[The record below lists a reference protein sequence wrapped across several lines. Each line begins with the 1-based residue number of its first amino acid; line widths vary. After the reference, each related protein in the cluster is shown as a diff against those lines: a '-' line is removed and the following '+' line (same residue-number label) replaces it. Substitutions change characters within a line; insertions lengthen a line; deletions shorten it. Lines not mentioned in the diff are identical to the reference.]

1 MESMKQL
8 QRILSL
14 SSKCRDLNAGMKF
27 SVWTSMRPYEV
38 GTDHKRFYKLGGNRL
53 TLSTP
58 PMLREGEQRVYRL
71 VWERAQ

>member
-1 MESMKQL
+1 
-8 QRILSL
+8 
-14 SSKCRDLNAGMKF
+14 
-27 SVWTSMRPYEV
+27 MRPYEV